1 MHVRWESLV
10 TTYLFCCSKA
20 MSPEE
25 LVYLGILAA
34 SIPAGF
40 LLRYLSEYF
49 GNLKCSTKNQNTIS
63 CDVMCHFKV
72 FSLLW

>member
-1 MHVRWESLV
+1 
-10 TTYLFCCSKA
+10 

-34 SIPAGF
+34 SIPVGF

-49 GNLKCSTKNQNTIS
+49 GNLKC
-63 CDVMCHFKV
+63 
-72 FSLLW
+72 